1 MNKKLFILLII
12 GFIVFCLLV
21 GYNYLIAQ
29 KKIRETRP
37 SPLGIY
43 LQSYPERVVSGQ
55 TGTFIWHVD
64 SSPDISTPQTTIY
77 WGEIASPSALTQGD
91 SPQAVGYPHHQ
102 DDYFQGLY
110 KLPDTFDLAIKFDK
124 PGLIYF
130 RAYAKV
136 GDNHLWT
143 EEETIEVV
151 PDKNYVDK
159 K

>member
-1 MNKKLFILLII
+1 MNKKSIIILIS

-37 SPLGIY
+37 APLAIN
-43 LQSYPERVVSGQ
+43 LLSYPERVVAGQ
-55 TGTFIWHVD
+55 TGTFIWQVD
-64 SSPDISTPQTTIY
+64 SSPDTSTPLTTIY
-77 WGEIASPSALTQGD
+77 WGEIATPSALTLKD
-91 SPQAVGYPHHQ
+91 SPQAVGYQYHQ
-102 DDYFQGLY
+102 DDYFQGLF
-110 KLPDTFDLAIKFDK
+110 KLPDTFDLSIKFDK

-143 EEETIEVV
+143 KEETIEII
-151 PDKNYVDK
+151 PDKNYVETK
-159 K
+159 